1 MIRLFLGNRIIV
13 LFLLPFIILSF
24 YLLNIQFEYHELGN
38 EINYGFWNGFFNF
51 PIITTQ
57 ISASI
62 LVLFN
67 AVYLNY
73 LYNNYDFQDRNTY
86 IISLIYVILM
96 SFYYSFYRLDG
107 ILISHTFIILALVQ
121 YFKLKQ
127 NADGKEA
134 IFNGAFFLGTAASFH
149 PPLILFIPVYI
160 FMYLVIRPLI
170 VRELVIFIAGFIVPL
185 LFGITFLRWSGGQL
199 STNLILSKE
208 NLQLHKD
215 FIIILIFILILLILS
230 TLGIRNRILKG
241 SIRLKKQIQIIW
253 LVILVAISM
262 GSIDFF
268 FYQQIERFSLL
279 IIPLAILLSYSFFN
293 KRFGTISVILFYLT
307 ISYAVIKFFVDRI

>member
-13 LFLLPFIILSF
+13 LFLLPFILLSF
-24 YLLNIQFEYHELGN
+24 YLLNNHFEYHKIDD
-38 EINYGFWNGFFNF
+38 EINFGFWNGLFQFSALA
-51 PIITTQ
+51 TQ

-67 AVYLNY
+67 AIYLNY

-86 IISLIYVILM
+86 VISLIYVILM

-107 ILISHTFIILALVQ
+107 ILISHTFIVLSLVQ

-134 IFNGAFFLGTAASFH
+134 IFNSAFFLGCAASFH
-149 PPLILFIPVYI
+149 PPLILFTPVFI
-160 FMYLVIRPLI
+160 FMYLVIRPFI
-170 VRELVIFIAGFIVPL
+170 IREFIVFIVGIIAPL
-185 LFGITFLRWSGGQL
+185 LFGITYLKWTGGQL
-199 STNLILSKE
+199 STKLILSKE
-208 NLQLHKD
+208 SLQIHKD

-230 TLGIRNRILKG
+230 TLGIRNRIQK
-241 SIRLKKQIQIIW
+241 SSNRLKKQIQIIW
-253 LVILVAISM
+253 LLIAVAICM

-293 KRFGTISVILFYLT
+293 KRFGTISTILFYLT
-307 ISYAVIKFFVDRI
+307 IAYAVIKFFIV

>member
-1 MIRLFLGNRIIV
+1 
-13 LFLLPFIILSF
+13 
-24 YLLNIQFEYHELGN
+24 
-38 EINYGFWNGFFNF
+38 
-51 PIITTQ
+51 
-57 ISASI
+57 
-62 LVLFN
+62 
-67 AVYLNY
+67 
-73 LYNNYDFQDRNTY
+73 
-86 IISLIYVILM
+86 M

-107 ILISHTFIILALVQ
+107 ILISHTFIILSLVQ

-127 NADGKEA
+127 NADGKES
-134 IFNGAFFLGTAASFH
+134 IFNGAFFLGCAASFH
-149 PPLILFIPVYI
+149 PPLILFMPVYI
-160 FMYLVIRPLI
+160 FMYLVIRPFIL
-170 VRELVIFIAGFIVPL
+170 REFVIFISGFITPL
-185 LFGITFLRWSGGQL
+185 LFAITFLRWSGGQL

-215 FIIILIFILILLILS
+215 FVIILIFILILLILS

-241 SIRLKKQIQIIW
+241 SNRLKKQIQIIW
-253 LVILVAISM
+253 LLIAVAMCM

>member
-24 YLLNIQFEYHELGN
+24 YLLNNQYVYHELGN

-51 PIITTQ
+51 PIIFTQ

-86 IISLIYVILM
+86 IISLIYLILM

-107 ILISHTFIILALVQ
+107 ILISHTFIILSLVQ

-134 IFNGAFFLGTAASFH
+134 IFNGAFFLGCAASFH
-149 PPLILFIPVYI
+149 PPLIIFTPVYV
-160 FMYLVIRPLI
+160 FMYLVIRPFI
-170 VRELVIFIAGFIVPL
+170 VRELIIFIAGIIAPL
-185 LFGITFLRWSGGQL
+185 LFGLFYLKWNGGQL
-199 STNLILSKE
+199 STKLILSKE
-208 NLQLHKD
+208 SLQIHKD

-230 TLGIRNRILKG
+230 TLGIRKRILK
-241 SIRLKKQIQIIW
+241 SSNRLKKQIQIIW
-253 LVILVAISM
+253 LLIAVAICM

-293 KRFGTISVILFYLT
+293 KRFGAISSILFYFT
-307 ISYAVIKFFVDRI
+307 IAYAVIKFFLVRI